1 MVIRNRKRPFASLRE
16 WRDEL
21 GLDQDDAAL
30 ILGLSQSYYSRV
42 ERQLM
47 APKPKLAKRIA
58 DKTGVPLEEVLG
70 VA

>member
-1 MVIRNRKRPFASLRE
+1 MAGRNRKREFKSLRQ

-47 APKPKLAKRIA
+47 APNRHLAKRIA
-58 DKTGVPLEEVLG
+58 DKTGVPLEQVLG